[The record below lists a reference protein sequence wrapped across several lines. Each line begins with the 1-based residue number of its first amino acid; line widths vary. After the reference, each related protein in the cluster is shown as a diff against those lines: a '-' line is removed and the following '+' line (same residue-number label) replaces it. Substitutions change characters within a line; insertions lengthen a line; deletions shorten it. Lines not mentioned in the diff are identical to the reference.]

1 MNEWLTTRRRA
12 WLYGIAASISALALG
27 YDILEPDQAASWL
40 AVAAAVLG
48 IAAPGVA
55 LANMTPDESDIATA
69 DEPDI
74 EGE

>member
-1 MNEWLTTRRRA
+1 MNQWLTTRRRA
-12 WLYGIAASISALALG
+12 WLYSIAASISALALG
-27 YDILEPDQAASWL
+27 YDILEPAQAASWL

-74 EGE
+74 EVE